1 MQISNLSLPKGLY
14 SVCRDQLLGS
24 PSPAVE
30 TGDLAYRATLP
41 LDYLRTLE
49 DPRVDELCSRKQ
61 VTVWLGPSR
70 HATFCPVRGG
80 REFNLTLL
88 RQDYAEGHADG
99 DVGEMRQAFEGWDE
113 TSVQASPHS

>member
-1 MQISNLSLPKGLY
+1 MLLIFPLPKGLY

-41 LDYLRTLE
+41 LDCLKALG
-49 DPRVDELCSRKQ
+49 DPRIDELCTQRH

-70 HATFCPVRGG
+70 HATFWPVRGG

-88 RQDYAEGHADG
+88 GLGDVQPHADG

-113 TSVQASPHS
+113 TSV